1 MPPAP
6 PRPCDGKQW
15 SGLIHNTLTTMI
27 EFNFLLL
34 LYVLFD
40 NNLYNTTHTSF
51 GLVLHGLRTGIDKLI
66 KAYGYTIKPLC
77 QSIHSYPLV

>member
-51 GLVLHGLRTGIDKLI
+51 GLVLRDKLI
-66 KAYGYTIKPLC
+66 KAYGYTK
-77 QSIHSYPLV
+77 QWQGRV